1 MCLSTVYQVIGTD
14 EKPICQYVSTVSV
27 EGEELHFTDIMGGE
41 TVLTGKIEKIDLVNN
56 SIIVRSVA

>member
-14 EKPICQYVSTVSV
+14 EKMICQHVSSV
-27 EGEELHFTDIMGGE
+27 TIDGDELHFTDIMGGE

-56 SIIVRSVA
+56 SIIVRSAA